1 MLFKELVYQAEN
13 GGGAFWSCKSCR
25 SATSKLNKKI
35 TEIYKKVEELESET
49 KDNKIEIQSVKDNL
63 ADTNK
68 RIDKL
73 SETSHDKES
82 ASQDAVFRELKDREE
97 RRNNLII
104 HNLAEPGPEVRLGK
118 DRKEADIK
126 NLTRILDTINV
137 KLNWDTDIKFVRR
150 IGEKRETDR
159 PLLVGVT
166 DPSLCVTIL
175 KNASRLANT
184 QFSSISLVP
193 DLTRRQREEDDEVRK
208 LCETRNSQRS
218 GDDLNFTWKPLG
230 PRGSRRPV
238 KTRIQREQE
247 RITSISRPNWT
258 NKQTNSHITGRQ
270 TDTWTENTPTNRQIR
285 KQTNIQTQIDT
296 LTDRQTDRQTDRDD
310 LEFPNVGLR
319 MVWLH
324 SAPCP
329 VMF

>member
-1 MLFKELVYQAEN
+1 M
-13 GGGAFWSCKSCR
+13 
-25 SATSKLNKKI
+25 
-35 TEIYKKVEELESET
+35 
-49 KDNKIEIQSVKDNL
+49 
-63 ADTNK
+63 
-68 RIDKL
+68 
-73 SETSHDKES
+73 
-82 ASQDAVFRELKDREE
+82 
-97 RRNNLII
+97 
-104 HNLAEPGPEVRLGK
+104 AEPGTEVRLGK

-166 DPSLCVTIL
+166 DPSLRVTIL

-247 RITSISRPNWT
+247 RITSISRPNSRPT
-258 NKQTNSHITGRQ
+258 NLSPEREKGSRRMSEKRAREDMEDTEDEDEERQ
-270 TDTWTENTPTNRQIR
+270 TRATAEKRGRENPVDTEEEGNMEMETSSQVYPTRSS
-285 KQTNIQTQIDT
+285 K
-296 LTDRQTDRQTDRDD
+296 
-310 LEFPNVGLR
+310 
-319 MVWLH
+319 H
-324 SAPCP
+324 
-329 VMF
+329 